1 MTSTLPGLVDAVND
15 TVAATPRGTLLAAV
29 GKCSAILKPLPPSH
43 AADQA

>member
-1 MTSTLPGLVDAVND
+1 MTSRFLVFLDAVND

-29 GKCSAILKPLPPSH
+29 GKCSAIVKPLPPSH